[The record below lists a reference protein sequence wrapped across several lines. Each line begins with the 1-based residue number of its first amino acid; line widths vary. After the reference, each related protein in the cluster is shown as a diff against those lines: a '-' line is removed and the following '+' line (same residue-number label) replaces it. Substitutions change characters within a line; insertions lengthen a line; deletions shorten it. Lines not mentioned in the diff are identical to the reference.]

1 MNENIMI
8 ALERQSLIGRE
19 LSAAESR
26 PRWLQVLQS
35 AAKEF
40 GYTYASL
47 MRIPRPSEELLAT
60 TLVETALPMRFIREF
75 DRMLLLRYCPM
86 LPKVATS
93 MVPQSWNIKELD
105 ASHPGVNRIIE
116 LLIQTDVT
124 NGIFVPT
131 NSVNGDRHLVRFD
144 GKCEEP
150 SQPAKNEIGMIA
162 IHAFDAYE
170 HLCKAEMAAPRKL
183 TKRELEV
190 IHWTSQGKTSAEIG
204 QILSLSDHTI
214 NAYLNNAI
222 RKLDCVNRTQLVAKS
237 IRLKLIS

>member
-1 MNENIMI
+1 MNDNIMI
-8 ALERQSLIGRE
+8 TLERQSLIGRE

-26 PRWLQVLQS
+26 PRWLQVLQG

-47 MRIPRPSEELLAT
+47 MRVPRPGEDLVAT
-60 TLVETALPMRFIREF
+60 TLLETTLPMRFIREY
-75 DRMLLLRYCPM
+75 DAMRLLRYCPVIT
-86 LPKVATS
+86 KVATS
-93 MVPQSWNIKELD
+93 MVLKSWNMKDLD
-105 ASHPGVNRIIE
+105 SSKPEVRLIIG
-116 LLIQTDVT
+116 LLKQVGIT
-124 NGIFVPT
+124 NGLLVPT
-131 NSVNGDRHLVRFD
+131 NSVNGERHLVRFD
-144 GKCEEP
+144 GHCDEP
-150 SQPAKNEIGMIA
+150 SQTAKNEIGMIA

-170 HLCKAEMAAPRKL
+170 HLCRSEMTTPRKL

>member
-1 MNENIMI
+1 
-8 ALERQSLIGRE
+8 
-19 LSAAESR
+19 
-26 PRWLQVLQS
+26 
-35 AAKEF
+35 
-40 GYTYASL
+40 
-47 MRIPRPSEELLAT
+47 
-60 TLVETALPMRFIREF
+60 
-75 DRMLLLRYCPM
+75 
-86 LPKVATS
+86 
-93 MVPQSWNIKELD
+93 MVPQSWNVKNLD
-105 ASHPGVNRIIE
+105 ASHPGVNRITDF
-116 LLIQTDVT
+116 LSQTDVT

-131 NSVNGDRHLVRFD
+131 NSVAGDRHLVRFD
-144 GKCEEP
+144 GSCEEP
-150 SQPAKNEIGMIA
+150 SQAAKNEIGMIA

-170 HLCKAEMAAPRKL
+170 QLCKAEMAAPRKL